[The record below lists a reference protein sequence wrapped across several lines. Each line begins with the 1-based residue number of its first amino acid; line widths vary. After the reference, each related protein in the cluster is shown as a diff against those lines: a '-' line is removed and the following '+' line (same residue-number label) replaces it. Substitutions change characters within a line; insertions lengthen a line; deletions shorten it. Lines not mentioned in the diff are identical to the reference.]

1 MRPPA
6 RRLSFSAMPCFFRE
20 RAVSAPWSYYR
31 GMTRRKADIRTLH
44 HGHVVVKRPQ
54 ERTEWARWF
63 AHARCEC
70 DLTQQRIAD
79 LTGISVYR
87 QGRWVE
93 DGDLPSLEELRL
105 MAEVTGSEYG
115 DLLVLCGYITEAD
128 MARLAQRASL
138 ASIPSEELAAEFYR
152 RAEAGP
158 APAVPALSAVAEE
171 LFEEREA
178 EIDHRELAAVRVRGG
193 ELILCAEHAEGH
205 DPLVLSKFVADDGAR
220 TDVWFTQ
227 ETAQEVLALFKE
239 GLRVVGN
246 WYDRQASWPAYGSQR
261 IRLGTATAFSRDLM
275 IYVELAPGADP
286 RIISVSSASQAPSSC
301 VEFTHQPLA
310 EYVERLREGVSL
322 LKRWA

>member
-1 MRPPA
+1 
-6 RRLSFSAMPCFFRE
+6 
-20 RAVSAPWSYYR
+20 
-31 GMTRRKADIRTLH
+31 MTRRKADIRTLH
-44 HGHVVVKRPQ
+44 HGQVVVKRPQ
-54 ERTEWARWF
+54 QRTEWATWF
-63 AHARCEC
+63 ARAKCKC

-79 LTGISVYR
+79 LTGISLYR
-87 QGRWVE
+87 QVRWAE

-115 DLLVLCGYITEAD
+115 DLLVLCGYIDEAD
-128 MARLAQRASL
+128 MGRLAQRACL
-138 ASIPSEELAAEFYR
+138 ASIPSNELAAEFYR

-158 APAVPALSAVAEE
+158 ADALSELPETAQE
-171 LFEEREA
+171 LFEEQEPQ
-178 EIDHRELAAVRVRGG
+178 IDHRELASVRVRGG
-193 ELILCAEHAEGH
+193 ELVLCAEHAEGH
-205 DPLVLSKFVADDGAR
+205 EPLVLSKFVADDGAR

-227 ETAQEVLALFKE
+227 DTAQEVLALFKE
-239 GLRVVGN
+239 GLRVIGN

-286 RIISVSSASQAPSSC
+286 RIISVSSASQSPSSC